1 MLGERFRL
9 MYVSKD
15 GTEIKQIILSTKKFY
30 TSAILSILGFIGLT
44 LLATALFNRIYHN
57 YRIMTLEN
65 DRQHLQGELLTIKE
79 KVVALN
85 DRISNIESTGDQL
98 RNVANL
104 PPIDQDMRMA
114 GVGGPSSYNALDF
127 GYYPD
132 EVSKTAK
139 EIQLDLNKLERAI
152 RLEKSSFKEIASKLK
167 EDEKKR
173 LSYPSICPIL
183 GGVSNITSRFGWR
196 IHPLTGRRAEHKGVD
211 IYARKGTQVLAS
223 AGGYAELV
231 QVKYTPHKDYG
242 MQVVINHG
250 YGFKTR
256 YAHLSKI
263 LIKQGERVKRW
274 QPIGL
279 VGATGA
285 TSGEHLHYEV
295 IYNEEP
301 MNPEY
306 FLYN

>member
-9 MYVSKD
+9 MYVSRD
-15 GTEIKQIILSTKKFY
+15 GTEIKQIILSTKRFY
-30 TSAILSILGFIGLT
+30 TSAILFVIGFIGLI
-44 LLATALFNRIYHN
+44 LLATTLFNRVHHN

-65 DRQHLQGELLTIKE
+65 DRQHLQGELLSIKE
-79 KVVALN
+79 QVVTLN
-85 DRISNIESTGDQL
+85 DRLSTIESTSDQL

-104 PPIDQDMRMA
+104 PPIDQDMRRA
-114 GVGGPSSYNALDF
+114 GVGGPSSYNVLDF

-139 EIQLDLNKLERAI
+139 EMQLDLNKLERAI
-152 RLEKSSFKEIASKLK
+152 RLEKSSFKEIAGKLK
-167 EDEKKR
+167 EDEKRR
-173 LSYPSICPIL
+173 LCYPSICPIL
-183 GGVSNITSRFGWR
+183 GGGSNITSHFGWR
-196 IHPLTGRRAEHKGVD
+196 IHPLTGKRAEHKGID

-223 AGGYAELV
+223 ASGVAEIV

-242 MQVVINHG
+242 MQVVIDHG

-263 LIKQGERVKRW
+263 LVKKGEHVKRW

-279 VGATGA
+279 VGATGGA
-285 TSGEHLHYEV
+285 SGEHLHYEV
-295 IYNEEP
+295 IYNDDP
-301 MNPEY
+301 INPEY
-306 FLYN
+306 FLFN